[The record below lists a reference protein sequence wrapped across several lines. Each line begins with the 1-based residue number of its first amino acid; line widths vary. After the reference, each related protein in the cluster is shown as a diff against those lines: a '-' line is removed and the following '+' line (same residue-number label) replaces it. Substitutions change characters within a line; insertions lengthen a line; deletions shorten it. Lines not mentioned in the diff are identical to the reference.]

1 MIYLYTCVPSIKKP
15 NQSIMNT
22 SVKKI
27 ISYFMIILVLVFTI
41 IALLGIWEIISL
53 EDIIKKMFVSLMVVF
68 AAAAVILF
76 IFSVLIRDQEPEKLD
91 KPD

>member
-1 MIYLYTCVPSIKKP
+1 
-15 NQSIMNT
+15 MNT

-27 ISYFMIILVLVFTI
+27 ISYFMIILVLIFTI

-53 EDIIKKMFVSLMVVF
+53 DDIIKKMFVSLMVVF

-76 IFSVLIRDQEPEKLD
+76 IFSVLIRDLQNLITQD
-91 KPD
+91 KHRMPVPCYPF

>member
-1 MIYLYTCVPSIKKP
+1 
-15 NQSIMNT
+15 MNT

-27 ISYFMIILVLVFTI
+27 ISYFMIILVLIFTI

-53 EDIIKKMFVSLMVVF
+53 DDIIKKMFVSLMVVF

-76 IFSVLIRDQEPEKLD
+76 IFSVLIRDEGPAKLD
-91 KPD
+91 KPG

>member
-1 MIYLYTCVPSIKKP
+1 
-15 NQSIMNT
+15 MNT

-27 ISYFMIILVLVFTI
+27 ISYFMIILVLIFTI

-53 EDIIKKMFVSLMVVF
+53 DAIIRKMFVSLMVVF

-76 IFSVLIRDQEPEKLD
+76 IFSVLIRDDGPEKLE
-91 KPD
+91 KPG

>member
-1 MIYLYTCVPSIKKP
+1 
-15 NQSIMNT
+15 MNT
-22 SVKKI
+22 SVKKV

-76 IFSVLIRDQEPEKLD
+76 IFSVLIRDQDEPEKVD
-91 KPD
+91 KPG

>member
-1 MIYLYTCVPSIKKP
+1 
-15 NQSIMNT
+15 MNT
-22 SVKKI
+22 SIKKI

-76 IFSVLIRDQEPEKLD
+76 IFSVLIRDQESDNPS
-91 KPD
+91 

>member
-1 MIYLYTCVPSIKKP
+1 
-15 NQSIMNT
+15 MNA

-27 ISYFMIILVLVFTI
+27 ISYFMIILVLIFTI

-53 EDIIKKMFVSLMVVF
+53 DDIIKKMFVSLMVVF

-76 IFSVLIRDQEPEKLD
+76 IFSVLIKDEGPEKLD
-91 KPD
+91 KPS

>member
-1 MIYLYTCVPSIKKP
+1 
-15 NQSIMNT
+15 MNT

-27 ISYFMIILVLVFTI
+27 IYYFMIVLVLVFTI
-41 IALLGIWEIISL
+41 LALLGIWEIISL

-91 KPD
+91 KPN

>member
-1 MIYLYTCVPSIKKP
+1 
-15 NQSIMNT
+15 MNT

-53 EDIIKKMFVSLMVVF
+53 EDIVKKMFVSLMVVF

-76 IFSVLIRDQEPEKLD
+76 IFSVLIRDQDPEPPRQD
-91 KPD
+91 H

>member
-1 MIYLYTCVPSIKKP
+1 MY
-15 NQSIMNT
+15 T
-22 SVKKI
+22 SVKRI

-53 EDIIKKMFVSLMVVF
+53 DDIIKKMFVSLMVVF

-76 IFSVLIRDQEPEKLD
+76 IFSVLIKDQEPDQLD
-91 KPD
+91 KPS

>member
-1 MIYLYTCVPSIKKP
+1 
-15 NQSIMNT
+15 MNT
-22 SVKKI
+22 SVKRV
-27 ISYFMIILVLVFTI
+27 ISYFMIVLVLVFTI

-91 KPD
+91 KPS

>member
-1 MIYLYTCVPSIKKP
+1 
-15 NQSIMNT
+15 MNT
-22 SVKKI
+22 SVKKV
-27 ISYFMIILVLVFTI
+27 ISYFMIALVLIFTV

-53 EDIIKKMFVSLMVVF
+53 EEIIRKMFVSLMVVF

-91 KPD
+91 KPS

>member
-1 MIYLYTCVPSIKKP
+1 
-15 NQSIMNT
+15 MNT

-27 ISYFMIILVLVFTI
+27 ISYFMIILILIFTI

-53 EDIIKKMFVSLMVVF
+53 DDIIKKMFVSLMVVF

-76 IFSVLIRDQEPEKLD
+76 IFSVLIRDEVPEKLD
-91 KPD
+91 KPG

>member
-1 MIYLYTCVPSIKKP
+1 
-15 NQSIMNT
+15 MNT

-27 ISYFMIILVLVFTI
+27 ISYFMIILVLIFTI

-53 EDIIKKMFVSLMVVF
+53 DDIIKKMFVSLMVVF

-76 IFSVLIRDQEPEKLD
+76 IFSVLIKDEGPEKLD
-91 KPD
+91 NPG